1 MESSRDKERY
11 RLEQEAFVSNHGG
24 TTSQEVV
31 YVILPNVCG
40 VLLTITTIGL
50 CGKYLHKN
58 VKVFIEFVLTVV
70 PSVLCCTVFS
80 EYVTNVCV
88 AMIVLSFINIM
99 LMRMKVHALT
109 SCILRPVRGKRPF
122 ITNFRAL
129 SNIVTAICILAV
141 DFRIFPRKFAKT
153 EVFGYSLMDTGVGIF
168 IVANSLVAPEAR
180 DFGQRP
186 KVGFFSTL
194 SRNLKSPLKSSIPL
208 LLIGFGRSLAIELLG
223 YQKHVSEYGVHWNF
237 FITLAFVKLFT
248 RTITSTISSRYSLL
262 SGVWILAMHEYIL
275 TSNGLKA
282 WILSNEPRVDFITA
296 NREGLMSIPGYVGL
310 YLIGVAVGRLIHST
324 YLNLNSGTVLHPRKN
339 IHIKIL
345 GYDLDASYNES
356 MILCVKLSLI
366 AAQACAATLFC
377 DTYFRVSRRLANAG
391 YCAWILTLSTTMLTL
406 LLLIE
411 VVTDILIYATS
422 DYKAVIYKNDKA
434 TEKVGEAKQHRRHKA
449 GFKTRRENKQDTKQE
464 NFIEPTV
471 ESPIKRT
478 LEIFEAVNYN
488 GLVFFLSCNVFTGFI
503 NLLVS
508 TLYVEKTIALQIIIT
523 YMTVNILFALIL
535 YRLQVQLKL

>member
-31 YVILPNVCG
+31 HVILPNVCG
-40 VLLTITTIGL
+40 VLLTITTLGL
-50 CGKYLHKN
+50 YGKYLHRN
-58 VKVFIEFVLTVV
+58 VKIVIEFVLIVI
-70 PSVLCCTVFS
+70 PCILCCTVLS
-80 EYVTNVCV
+80 EHVSSICV
-88 AMIVLSFINIM
+88 VMIILSFINIM
-99 LMRMKVHALT
+99 LMRIKVHALT
-109 SCILRPVRGKRPF
+109 NCILRPVKGKRPF
-122 ITNFRAL
+122 VTNFRAL
-129 SNIVTAICILAV
+129 SNIITTVCILAV

-168 IVANSLVAPEAR
+168 ILANALVAPEAR
-180 DFGQRP
+180 DFCSPP
-186 KVGFFSTL
+186 KVGFFGTL
-194 SRNLKSPLKSSIPL
+194 SRNLKNPLKSSLPL
-208 LLIGFGRSLAIELLG
+208 LLLGLGRFVAIEFFG
-223 YQKHVSEYGVHWNF
+223 YQRHITEYGVHWNF

-262 SGVWILAMHEYIL
+262 SGIWILAMHEYIL
-275 TSNGLKA
+275 TNNGLKE
-282 WILSNEPRVDFITA
+282 WILSNEPRIDFITA

-324 YLNLNSGTVLHPRKN
+324 YLNLNSSATLHPRKN
-339 IHIKIL
+339 VHIKIF

-377 DTYFRVSRRLANAG
+377 DKYFRVSRRLANAG
-391 YCAWILTLSTTMLTL
+391 YCAWILTLSTMMLTL

-422 DYKAVIYKNDKA
+422 DYKIIDNKNDKII
-434 TEKVGEAKQHRRHKA
+434 EKMNEVKHRKHKV
-449 GFKTRRENKQDTKQE
+449 GFKTKRENKQDAKQE
-464 NFIEPTV
+464 NLQELPI

-488 GLVFFLSCNVFTGFI
+488 GLIFFLSCNLLTGVI
-503 NLLVS
+503 NLLIS
-508 TLYVEKTIALQIIIT
+508 TLYIGKNTSLQIIIL
-523 YMTVNILFALIL
+523 YMGVNVLFILIL
-535 YRLQVQLKL
+535 YRWQVQVKL